1 MVNPLLSDPWI
12 AARIDEALAP
22 YVGRL
27 PANEVAW
34 MREQL
39 VETLSNDEHAASVLR
54 AALPRHVDQSGEV
67 AKDGSSA
74 EEAAPAKK
82 KAR

>member
-1 MVNPLLSDPWI
+1 MNPLLSDPWI
-12 AARIDEALAP
+12 SQRVDEALAP
-22 YVGRL
+22 YIGRL
-27 PANEVAW
+27 PASDVAW

-39 VETLSNDEHAASVLR
+39 AETLSNDEHAAAVLR

-67 AKDGSSA
+67 AHGSEQA
-74 EEAAPAKK
+74 EKAPAVKK